1 MTPFVS
7 PAAEALWERIP
18 ADSSL
23 IFGPLALTRNPAGI
37 DLRHRDDAGSDASS
51 LRSIPSTDLP
61 GLGQV
66 DALGRFRPNKASPN
80 LVRGWFHITPD
91 APALDAAL
99 DAMLPGG
106 LADWYAVQSGTAAP
120 IPWQQY
126 ADRQTG
132 MYRNVALMNE
142 PEAEE
147 VARAGCHP
155 RCCTRQRLWTVG
167 ERPPETV
174 MEKSAVPC
182 LEPCALL
189 LELARRAQKTHA
201 TEERSTIVLTQS
213 ELVIL
218 DSLFNWAL
226 EHPDASLREGDL
238 SSPGNPRRILLLREK
253 LLPWLP
259 DKPLGQAH

>member
-7 PAAEALWERIP
+7 PAATALWGRIP
-18 ADSSL
+18 SDSRL
-23 IFGPLALTRNPAGI
+23 VFGPLALTKNNAGI
-37 DLRHRDDAGSDASS
+37 DLRHRNDAGSDASS
-51 LRSIPSTDLP
+51 LRSLALTELRSLS
-61 GLGQV
+61 QV

-80 LVRGWFHITPD
+80 LVRGWFYTAPD
-91 APALDAAL
+91 AQDLDAAL

-106 LADWYAVQSGTAAP
+106 LADWYAVESGSAAP

-132 MYRNVALMNE
+132 MYRNVAAMNE

-155 RCCTRQRLWTVG
+155 RCCTRQRLW
-167 ERPPETV
+167 

-189 LELARRAQKTHA
+189 LELARRAQRAHA
-201 TEERSTIVLTQS
+201 TEERSTVILTQS
-213 ELVIL
+213 ELAIL

-259 DKPLGQAH
+259 ANPLGQTH